1 MGSYARALGPG
12 MKVHMNL
19 IWNQS
24 ENGDT
29 GSAKVEN
36 TGLAAVSGL
45 KVVF

>member
-1 MGSYARALGPG
+1 
-12 MKVHMNL
+12 MNL

-36 TGLAAVSGL
+36 TGTALVTGL